1 MSTQAIPAKP
11 TYREIESAL
20 IAVIKAGI
28 LYKKPKDGKF
38 ILCYKQRIIKLRQAE
53 EPENFV
59 LETAQSILPNET
71 KYQQFL
77 EDYKTWYSREP
88 KLLSAINKLY
98 RLYYELA
105 KDYFLTD
112 SQADDEV
119 EDYLNS

>member
-11 TYREIESAL
+11 TYREIELAL
-20 IAVIKAGI
+20 IAVVKAGI
-28 LYKKPKDGKF
+28 IYKKPKDSKF
-38 ILCYKQRIIKLRQAE
+38 MLCYKKRIISLRQAE
-53 EPENFV
+53 EPENFI
-59 LETAQSILPNET
+59 LEIAQSILPNET
-71 KYQQFL
+71 KYQQIL

>member
-1 MSTQAIPAKP
+1 MRQPSGLTQGRPQGFP
-11 TYREIESAL
+11 VLSL

-38 ILCYKQRIIKLRQAE
+38 MLCYKQRIIKLRQAE

-71 KYQQFL
+71 KYQQIL
-77 EDYKTWYSREP
+77 ENYKTWYSREP

-105 KDYFLTD
+105 KTTS
-112 SQADDEV
+112 SQTPKQMMR
-119 EDYLNS
+119 

>member
-1 MSTQAIPAKP
+1 MSTQDISAKP

-28 LYKKPKDGKF
+28 LYKKPKD
-38 ILCYKQRIIKLRQAE
+38 
-53 EPENFV
+53 
-59 LETAQSILPNET
+59 AQSILPNET
-71 KYQQFL
+71 KYQQIL
-77 EDYKTWYSREP
+77 ENYKTWYSREP